1 MIISW
6 FYRLN
11 DYRDLFRDWVL
22 RHSRG
27 AKAKWTLFLVS
38 FSESSFFLIPPDV
51 ILIAILVTAPKKYLY
66 YAGLTTVA
74 SVLGALFG
82 YLIGF
87 FFFET
92 IGQWV
97 VTLYSLEE
105 EMIYVG
111 ELFARNAF
119 WAIFVSAF
127 TPVPYKVFTIGA
139 GFFRIDLFVF
149 ILASI
154 LGRGLRFLIIGLFM
168 NRFGP
173 TMGRMMYRYFNYLAL
188 IFVLGLLFL
197 IIYFYLF

>member
-1 MIISW
+1 MFVSW
-6 FYRLN
+6 FHNLN
-11 DYRDLFRDWVL
+11 NYRDIFRDWVL

-51 ILIAILVTAPKKYLY
+51 VLIAILVTAPQKYFY

-92 IGQWV
+92 VGQWLV
-97 VTLYSLEE
+97 ALYSLEE

-111 ELFARNAF
+111 ELFSRNAF
-119 WAIFVSAF
+119 WAIFISAF

-139 GFFRIDLFVF
+139 GFFRIDLFIF

-188 IFVLGLLFL
+188 VFVLGLLFL